1 MSIPFPPGLFRI
13 VLALIVCVS
22 HLSRLDVGQ
31 MGVFLFFM
39 LSGFWSVRMY
49 HEKYLRLPSPR
60 TTFWIARFLRIWI
73 LYAICQVIAI
83 GVIALV
89 LGEYEPRYWYGV
101 LLLGVASTGHDILG
115 VSWSLDIEEQFYLLV
130 PLCAA
135 FLAGTCKGRAFGL
148 LVLGAV
154 GLTIMGW
161 VLIHHFGL
169 VLIPAFVLPF
179 LAGAVIYYRD
189 MHVGGRMA
197 LVTLAAFIA
206 IAIAVVA
213 FPATYGLLDKLADAP
228 FDPRWFALAWSLVLI
243 PFVAWNVRQP
253 SSKLDRH
260 LGNLSFSIYLV
271 HYPFYRIAH
280 HLLDGPSA
288 VEKLALLVLTIPLAL
303 VPYLLID
310 RVVERRREAW
320 SRRLAEKLTGTERP
334 AASA

>member
-1 MSIPFPPGLFRI
+1 MTIPFPPGLFRV
-13 VLALIVCVS
+13 VLAMIVCVS

-31 MGVFLFFM
+31 MAVFIFFM

-49 HEKYLRLPSPR
+49 HEKYMHLPSPR

-73 LYAICQVIAI
+73 LYAVCQVIAI

-135 FLAGTCKGRAFGL
+135 FLASAFKGRGLVL
-148 LVLGAV
+148 LVAGGFAV
-154 GLTIMGW
+154 TVFGW
-161 VLIHHFGL
+161 MLIHRFGL

-179 LAGAVIYYRD
+179 LAGAMIYYRD
-189 MHVGGRMA
+189 MHVGGRVAVLTLVGFVA
-197 LVTLAAFIA
+197 LAGLVAAN
-206 IAIAVVA
+206 
-213 FPATYGLLDKLADAP
+213 PASYGLLDKLSPAP
-228 FDPRWFALAWSLVLI
+228 FDPRWFALGWALVLI

-253 SSKLDRH
+253 SSRFDRH

-271 HYPFYRIAH
+271 HFPFYRIAH
-280 HLLDGPSA
+280 QLLDGPSA
-288 VEKLALLVLTIPLAL
+288 VEKLVLLVLTIPLAL

-310 RVVERRREAW
+310 RVVERQREAW
-320 SRRLAEKLTGTERP
+320 SRRLAERVTGTSTP
-334 AASA
+334 ATSA